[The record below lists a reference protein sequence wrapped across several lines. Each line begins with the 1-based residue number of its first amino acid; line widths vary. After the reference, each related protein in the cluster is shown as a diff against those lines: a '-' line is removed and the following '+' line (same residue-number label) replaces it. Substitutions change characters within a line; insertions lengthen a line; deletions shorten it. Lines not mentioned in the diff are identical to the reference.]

1 MKPSLFGAVA
11 LIAGCTPGVRGVE
24 PLPCPSGG
32 VAVTRSADGVIPPRP
47 RGFFTPPLPPPAS
60 VRGARALIRV
70 LVDTTGAV
78 VSDSITVCGVAD
90 ASYAA
95 KMAYHVSLIPFEPA
109 HQAGQRIRS
118 QVLISYQF

>member
-60 VRGARALIRV
+60 VGGARALIRV

-78 VSDSITVCGVAD
+78 VSDSITVCGVA
-90 ASYAA
+90 ARRYAA
-95 KMAYHVSLIPFEPA
+95 TMADHVTLIA
-109 HQAGQRIRS
+109 I
-118 QVLISYQF
+118 Y

>member
-78 VSDSITVCGVAD
+78 VSDYIKGCGVAD

-95 KMAYHVSLIPFEPA
+95 KKAHNVSFIPFKPTNPA
-109 HQAGQRIRS
+109 GRW
-118 QVLISYQF
+118 L